1 MRWNPTVHAVKRL
14 KERMGIEPES
24 AKNYVNQLMQAAKYV
39 TTQADGQTV
48 YHHAEKNV
56 MIVVNIAKNSVITL
70 FSDTWTEDGTPVKTE
85 EKPSAL
91 AESTPKLTVDR
102 IADAVKREYKRMRTE
117 VTREIN
123 RMKEEYAAT
132 GVKIAEL
139 KWKQVRCKAPHT
151 KALIQSR
158 IDELVAV
165 TRQIT
170 TEIDAK
176 LTQMDAAEAEV
187 KAVVGE

>member
-24 AKNYVNQLMQAAKYV
+24 AKNFVNQLMQAAKYV
-39 TTQADGQTV
+39 TTQADGNTV
-48 YHHAEKNV
+48 YHHANKNV
-56 MIVVNIAKNSVITL
+56 MIVVDVEKSSVITL
-70 FSDTWTEDGTPVKTE
+70 FSDTWTADGAPAKAED
-85 EKPSAL
+85 SA
-91 AESTPKLTVDR
+91 PKLTVDR

-123 RMKEEYAAT
+123 KMKEEYAAT
-132 GVKIAEL
+132 YVKIAEL
-139 KWKQVRCKAPHT
+139 KWKYIRCKAPHT
-151 KALIQSR
+151 KELIQSR

-165 TRQIT
+165 TQQIS

-176 LTQMDAAEAEV
+176 LTQIDAAEAEV